1 MIGRGLPPADL
12 HERGTTD
19 VARVVAGIVV
29 DHGVAATVAARH
41 GEDVPARPA
50 MPDVADSANLKRSAG
65 ESAGPLD
72 GALEIEAVVHPRQ
85 AMLVGG
91 SGAAAT
97 TVDAVASP

>member
-19 VARVVAGIVV
+19 VARVVARVV
-29 DHGVAATVAARH
+29 IDRRIPAAIAARH
-41 GEDVPARPA
+41 CEDMPARPA

-72 GALEIEAVVHPRQ
+72 GALEIEAVVIPRETV
-85 AMLVGG
+85 LVGG

-97 TVDAVASP
+97 TMDAVASP